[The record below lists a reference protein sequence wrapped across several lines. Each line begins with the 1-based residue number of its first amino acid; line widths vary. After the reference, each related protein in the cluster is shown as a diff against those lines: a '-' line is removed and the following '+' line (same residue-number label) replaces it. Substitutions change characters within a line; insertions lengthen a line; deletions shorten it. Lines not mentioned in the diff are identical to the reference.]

1 MDDLISRSAMLEEL
15 DKRER
20 IVRRFAPDLQDDE
33 LRPKLKSIRKF
44 IANRPAVEAEPVRH
58 AWWKAANRRGTL
70 CDTYICSECDN
81 MVMQAEGY
89 TYSCT
94 CNYCPYCGAKMDGD
108 EKNV

>member
-1 MDDLISRSAMLEEL
+1 MNDLISRKDAIDIMNAKGDVALGTQKAVFYSAAHLLEL
-15 DKRER
+15 M
-20 IVRRFAPDLQDDE
+20 
-33 LRPKLKSIRKF
+33 
-44 IANRPAVEAEPVRH
+44 PAVEAEPVRH

-70 CDTYICSECDN
+70 CDTYICSECGN

-94 CNYCPYCGAKMDGD
+94 CNYCPNCGAKMDGD

>member
-1 MDDLISRSAMLEEL
+1 MDDLISRSAMLEAL
-15 DKRER
+15 DESER
-20 IVRRFAPDLQDDE
+20 IARKCVPDLQDDE

-70 CDTYICSECDN
+70 CDTYICSECGN

-89 TYSCT
+89 TYSCIF
-94 CNYCPYCGAKMDGD
+94 NYCPNCGAKMGGE
-108 EKNV
+108 EK

>member
-1 MDDLISRSAMLEEL
+1 MGDLISRNAALKILNNSRRIRSKHDGTRGMWINLL
-15 DKRER
+15 DAIDGVLR
-20 IVRRFAPDLQDDE
+20 IPT
-33 LRPKLKSIRKF
+33 
-44 IANRPAVEAEPVRH
+44 AEPVRH

-70 CDTYICSECDN
+70 CDTYICSECGN

-94 CNYCPYCGAKMDGD
+94 CNYCPNCGAKMDGD

>member
-1 MDDLISRSAMLEEL
+1 MSDLISRNDAIDIMNERGDVALGTPKSVFYIAAHLLEL
-15 DKRER
+15 
-20 IVRRFAPDLQDDE
+20 I
-33 LRPKLKSIRKF
+33 
-44 IANRPAVEAEPVRH
+44 PAVEAEPVRH

-70 CDTYICSECDN
+70 CDTYICSECGN

-94 CNYCPYCGAKMDGD
+94 CNYCPNCGAKMDGD